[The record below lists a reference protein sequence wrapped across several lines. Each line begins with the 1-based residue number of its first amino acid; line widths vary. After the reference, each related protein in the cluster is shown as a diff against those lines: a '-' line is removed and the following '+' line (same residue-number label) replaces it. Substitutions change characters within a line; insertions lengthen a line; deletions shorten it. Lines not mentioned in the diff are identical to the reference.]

1 MFSTE
6 IILNAL
12 LYSLGQA
19 MDSVEVCG
27 TDNDAKLLYKTYCEL
42 CSTWGVDEV
51 MQEELFQY
59 DSATQAMLN
68 ECAKRF
74 K

>member
-27 TDNDAKLLYKTYCEL
+27 TDNDAKLLYKTYGEL
-42 CSTWGVDEV
+42 CGTWGVDEV

-59 DSATQAMLN
+59 DSAMQVMLN